1 MKKNYNYTRRKLY
14 LPEYGRHIQEMID
27 SLLEI
32 EDRRER
38 NRQARAVIA
47 VMGNLNPLLRDTAD
61 FTHKLWDHLFI
72 MSDFQLDVDSP
83 YPQPSRQELTASPR
97 RMTYSQGR
105 ITYKHY
111 GKYVERMIRG
121 LADERNPRTVS
132 RTVDNLA
139 RYMRTKSYEYNQE
152 HPNNEVIVKDI
163 KRMSGGAI
171 QIDEVALNNLR
182 SDYKQP
188 FSARLQKGAQQHR
201 QPHQQQRQQAEDDGE
216 HRDQQQVLPLTQS
229 VVDSAALAP
238 DGSYR
243 MELTGVAKTPS
254 LYNVIYDGERI
265 PLLLAGGDRLTLGSV
280 GSVIRNYTVEG
291 SSESELLRQFYQAFV
306 TGAQQLE
313 NMGTEFARK
322 LTDEERKSLIKEYTA
337 EYYRIRR
344 EQLRFIIEHKA
355 SLAAVYALYQR
366 LPGDTYLFNG
376 DSDVVYYRTVAEA
389 LQESYPESP
398 YLQSLQAEIAR
409 MDARISLTSQITE
422 ARHPDLELTDIYGKK
437 IRLSSLAGKVVL
449 LDFWSAEL
457 GSSNALNADLKELYR
472 KYADAPVG
480 FEVYQVAVDTSKPLW
495 ITAVQEQQLP
505 WISVSD
511 LRGRSSVALGL
522 YNVQRLPANF
532 LIDKEGTIVA
542 KNIYGKSLEAKLD
555 ELTK

>member
-1 MKKNYNYTRRKLY
+1 MNKQTLFVTLTTAALMCGCQSSKVRISGRFVGGDAKNIY
-14 LPEYGRHIQEMID
+14 LE
-27 SLLEI
+27 
-32 EDRRER
+32 
-38 NRQARAVIA
+38 
-47 VMGNLNPLLRDTAD
+47 
-61 FTHKLWDHLFI
+61 
-72 MSDFQLDVDSP
+72 
-83 YPQPSRQELTASPR
+83 
-97 RMTYSQGR
+97 
-105 ITYKHY
+105 
-111 GKYVERMIRG
+111 
-121 LADERNPRTVS
+121 
-132 RTVDNLA
+132 
-139 RYMRTKSYEYNQE
+139 
-152 HPNNEVIVKDI
+152 
-163 KRMSGGAI
+163 
-171 QIDEVALNNLR
+171 
-182 SDYKQP
+182 
-188 FSARLQKGAQQHR
+188 
-201 QPHQQQRQQAEDDGE
+201 
-216 HRDQQQVLPLTQS
+216 QVLPLTQS

-243 MELTGVAKTPS
+243 MELTGVAKNPS

-265 PLLLAGGDRLTLGSV
+265 PLLIAGGDRVTVSSV
-280 GSVIRNYTVEG
+280 GSIIRNYTVEG
-291 SSESELLRQFYQAFV
+291 SAESELLRQFYQAFV

-313 NMGTEFARK
+313 NMGTQFARTN
-322 LTDEERKSLIKEYTA
+322 LSEEERKTLIKEYTA

-389 LQESYPESP
+389 LEETYPESP
-398 YLQSLQAEIAR
+398 YLQSLLAEIAR

-422 ARHPDLELTDIYGKK
+422 ARHPDIEMTDIYGKK
-437 IRLSSLAGKVVL
+437 IKLSSLAGKVVL
-449 LDFWSAEL
+449 LDFWSVEL
-457 GSSNALNADLKELYR
+457 GTSNALNADLKELYM
-472 KYADAPVG
+472 KYTDAPVG

-505 WISVSD
+505 WVSVSD
-511 LRGRSSVALGL
+511 LRGRASMALGL

>member
-1 MKKNYNYTRRKLY
+1 MNKQTLFVTLTAAALMCGCQSSKVKISGRFIGSDAKNVY
-14 LPEYGRHIQEMID
+14 LENASPLKQALID
-27 SLLEI
+27 S
-32 EDRRER
+32 
-38 NRQARAVIA
+38 AVL
-47 VMGNLNPLLRDTAD
+47 G
-61 FTHKLWDHLFI
+61 
-72 MSDFQLDVDSP
+72 S
-83 YPQPSRQELTASPR
+83 
-97 RMTYSQGR
+97 
-105 ITYKHY
+105 
-111 GKYVERMIRG
+111 
-121 LADERNPRTVS
+121 
-132 RTVDNLA
+132 
-139 RYMRTKSYEYNQE
+139 
-152 HPNNEVIVKDI
+152 
-163 KRMSGGAI
+163 
-171 QIDEVALNNLR
+171 
-182 SDYKQP
+182 
-188 FSARLQKGAQQHR
+188 
-201 QPHQQQRQQAEDDGE
+201 
-216 HRDQQQVLPLTQS
+216 
-229 VVDSAALAP
+229 

-243 MELTGVAKTPS
+243 FELKGVSATPS
-254 LYNVIYDGERI
+254 LYNVIYNGERI
-265 PLLLAGGDRLTLGSV
+265 PLLIAGGDRVTVGSV
-280 GSVIRNYTVEG
+280 GSVVRNYTVEG
-291 SSESELLRQFYQAFV
+291 SAESELLRQFYQAFV
-306 TGAQQLE
+306 TGAQRLDNIAAQFAKPDL
-313 NMGTEFARK
+313 TE
-322 LTDEERKSLIKEYTA
+322 EERKTLVEEYTA

>member
-1 MKKNYNYTRRKLY
+1 MNKQTLFVTLTTAALMCGCQSSKVKISGRFVGGDAKNIY
-14 LPEYGRHIQEMID
+14 LE
-27 SLLEI
+27 
-32 EDRRER
+32 
-38 NRQARAVIA
+38 
-47 VMGNLNPLLRDTAD
+47 
-61 FTHKLWDHLFI
+61 
-72 MSDFQLDVDSP
+72 
-83 YPQPSRQELTASPR
+83 
-97 RMTYSQGR
+97 
-105 ITYKHY
+105 
-111 GKYVERMIRG
+111 
-121 LADERNPRTVS
+121 
-132 RTVDNLA
+132 
-139 RYMRTKSYEYNQE
+139 
-152 HPNNEVIVKDI
+152 
-163 KRMSGGAI
+163 
-171 QIDEVALNNLR
+171 
-182 SDYKQP
+182 
-188 FSARLQKGAQQHR
+188 
-201 QPHQQQRQQAEDDGE
+201 
-216 HRDQQQVLPLTQS
+216 QVLPLTQS

-306 TGAQQLE
+306 SGAQRLDNIASQ
-313 NMGTEFARK
+313 FAK
-322 LTDEERKSLIKEYTA
+322 ATLSEEDRQALVKEYTA

-457 GSSNALNADLKELYR
+457 E
-472 KYADAPVG
+472 
-480 FEVYQVAVDTSKPLW
+480 
-495 ITAVQEQQLP
+495 I
-505 WISVSD
+505 
-511 LRGRSSVALGL
+511 GRAHV
-522 YNVQRLPANF
+522 
-532 LIDKEGTIVA
+532 
-542 KNIYGKSLEAKLD
+542 
-555 ELTK
+555 

>member
-1 MKKNYNYTRRKLY
+1 MNKQTLFVTLTTAALMCGCQSSKVKISGRFVGGDAKNIY
-14 LPEYGRHIQEMID
+14 LE
-27 SLLEI
+27 
-32 EDRRER
+32 
-38 NRQARAVIA
+38 
-47 VMGNLNPLLRDTAD
+47 
-61 FTHKLWDHLFI
+61 
-72 MSDFQLDVDSP
+72 
-83 YPQPSRQELTASPR
+83 
-97 RMTYSQGR
+97 
-105 ITYKHY
+105 
-111 GKYVERMIRG
+111 
-121 LADERNPRTVS
+121 
-132 RTVDNLA
+132 
-139 RYMRTKSYEYNQE
+139 
-152 HPNNEVIVKDI
+152 
-163 KRMSGGAI
+163 
-171 QIDEVALNNLR
+171 
-182 SDYKQP
+182 
-188 FSARLQKGAQQHR
+188 
-201 QPHQQQRQQAEDDGE
+201 
-216 HRDQQQVLPLTQS
+216 QVLPLTQS

-505 WISVSD
+505 FVRVPRALQRAAAPGQLPDRQGGDDRGQEHLRQEPRSETGRADKIESCIISHPTSTWEPAMP
-511 LRGRSSVALGL
+511 RRHGRSKDASWRGSTTRPGMRRRSFWSGTSSISGSNTAVWSPRALCGRWASWP
-522 YNVQRLPANF
+522 N
-532 LIDKEGTIVA
+532 
-542 KNIYGKSLEAKLD
+542 
-555 ELTK
+555 